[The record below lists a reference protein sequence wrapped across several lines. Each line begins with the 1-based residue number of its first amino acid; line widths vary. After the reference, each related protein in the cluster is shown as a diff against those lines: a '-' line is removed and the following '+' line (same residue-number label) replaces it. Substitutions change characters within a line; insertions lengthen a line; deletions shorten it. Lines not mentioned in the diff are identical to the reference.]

1 MWGGVETQPTKL
13 GGFMNSLII
22 AALCFVGYFV
32 AYYTY
37 GKFLSKKIF
46 KIDEALECPSCT
58 LQDDKDYVP
67 TKKEVLFGH
76 HFTSI
81 AGLGPIVGPA
91 IAIIWGWV
99 PAVVWVFLGSIF
111 MGAVHDF
118 GALMVSLRN
127 QGRSVGD
134 VASSLISHR
143 VRTLFLLIIF
153 FELWIVIA
161 VFALIIGIL
170 FNMYPAA
177 VIPVWGEI
185 PIAILLGYM
194 IYKRGHGHTMW
205 GVVAL
210 ITMYVTV
217 VIGAFYP
224 LNMPSIA
231 GLNPIVVWVLV
242 MLVYAY
248 IASVLPVTTLLQP
261 RDYINGHQ
269 LLVALA
275 LLSVGAVVAA
285 PDFVAPA
292 INPSPE
298 GAPPILPFLFVVIAC
313 GAISGFHSLVSSGT
327 SAKQCESERDCQF
340 IGYGSML
347 TEAGL
352 STLVIIAVGAGIGLG
367 LHTADGGLLTGTEAF
382 TTHYA
387 SWSSAAGLG
396 AKLKA
401 FVEGSAN
408 LMASYGIPKNISLA
422 VMGVF
427 LVSFAAT
434 TLDSATRIQR
444 YVVGELAQAY
454 KMPVLAKPHAA
465 TFIAVGTA
473 AVLCFNG
480 GFGIAEV
487 KKGALALWPL
497 FGTVNQLMAA
507 MALLVITVYLAR
519 RKAPS
524 IVTAIPLVFMVV
536 MTGWAMVYNL
546 QDFMA
551 KDNMMLFT
559 IGLIVLLLEIWMIV
573 ETVMVMK
580 KVISDPQPVEDCV

>member
-1 MWGGVETQPTKL
+1 
-13 GGFMNSLII
+13 MNSLVI
-22 AALCFVGYFV
+22 ALLCFVGYVV
-32 AYYTY
+32 AYHTY

-46 KIDEALECPSCT
+46 QTNEALECPSCS

-99 PAVVWVFLGSIF
+99 PAVIWVFFGSIF

-118 GALMVSLRN
+118 GSLIVSMRN
-127 QGRSVGD
+127 KGRSVGD
-134 VASSLISHR
+134 VASSLISSR

-153 FELWIVIA
+153 FELLIVIA

-170 FNMYPAA
+170 FNMYPAS
-177 VIPVWGEI
+177 VIPVWGEV

-194 IYKRGHGHTMW
+194 VYKKGAGHT
-205 GVVAL
+205 GLGILAV
-210 ITMYVTV
+210 IIMYATV
-217 VIGAFYP
+217 VVGAYVPLSMPTIGG
-224 LNMPSIA
+224 M
-231 GLNPIVVWVLV
+231 NPIVIWVV
-242 MLVYAY
+242 IMLAYAF
-248 IASVLPVTTLLQP
+248 IASTLPVQFLLQP

-269 LLVALA
+269 LIVALGLLAIGA
-275 LLSVGAVVAA
+275 LVAA
-285 PDFVAPA
+285 PAFVAPA
-292 INPSPE
+292 VNMNPA
-298 GAPPILPFLFVVIAC
+298 GAPPIFPFLFVVIAC

-327 SAKQCESERDCQF
+327 SAKQCENERDCQF

-347 TEAGL
+347 TEAAL
-352 STLVIIAVGAGIGLG
+352 STLVIVAVGAGIGLG
-367 LHTADGGLLTGTEAF
+367 LTTSDGSVITGTTAF

-387 SWSSAAGLG
+387 NWSTAAGLG
-396 AKLKA
+396 AKLGA
-401 FVEGSAN
+401 FVQGSAN
-408 LMASYGIPKNISLA
+408 LMASYGIPGQIALTI
-422 VMGVF
+422 MGVF

-444 YVVGELAQAY
+444 YVVAELAEAY
-454 KMPVLAKPHAA
+454 NFKPA
-465 TFIAVGTA
+465 TTPIGATLVAVGTA
-473 AVLCFNG
+473 ALLCFHDG
-480 GFGIAEV
+480 TSIGAV

-519 RKAPS
+519 KKVRT
-524 IVTAIPLVFMVV
+524 VFTAVPLVFMVA

-546 QDFMA
+546 NNFMA
-551 KDNMMLFT
+551 KQNWMLFG
-559 IGLIVLLLEIWMIV
+559 IGLAVFLLEIWMII
-573 ETVMVMK
+573 ES
-580 KVISDPQPVEDCV
+580 VIVLKSLSGSEPEPDPSTA

>member
-1 MWGGVETQPTKL
+1 
-13 GGFMNSLII
+13 MNSLVI

-32 AYYTY
+32 AYHTY
-37 GKFLSKKIF
+37 GRFLSKRIF
-46 KIDEALECPSCT
+46 KIDEALACPSST
-58 LQDDKDYVP
+58 LRDDSDYVP

-99 PAVVWVFLGSIF
+99 PAVIWVFLGSIF

-118 GALMVSLRN
+118 GALMVSMRN

-134 VASSLISHR
+134 VAHKLISHR
-143 VRTLFLLIIF
+143 VRGLFLLIIF
-153 FELWIVIA
+153 FELLILIA

-177 VIPVWGEI
+177 VIPVWGEV
-185 PIAILLGYM
+185 PIAILLGYL
-194 IYKRGHGHTMW
+194 IYKKGQGHTFW
-205 GVVAL
+205 GIVAL
-210 ITMYVTV
+210 VVMYLTV
-217 VIGAFYP
+217 VVGAYVPLKMPAIG
-224 LNMPSIA
+224 
-231 GLNPIVVWVLV
+231 GLNPIVVWVLI
-242 MLVYAY
+242 MLAYAY

-269 LLVALA
+269 LLVALTLLAAGA
-275 LLSVGAVVAA
+275 LIAH
-285 PDFVAPA
+285 PTFVAPA
-292 INPSPE
+292 VNVSPE
-298 GAPPILPFLFVVIAC
+298 GAPPVLPFLFVVIAC

-327 SAKQCESERDCQF
+327 SSKQCASEKDCQF

-347 TEAGL
+347 TEAAL
-352 STLVIIAVGAGIGLG
+352 STLVIVAVGAGIGLG
-367 LHTADGGLLTGTEAF
+367 MAQTDGSVLTGTQAF

-387 SWSSAAGLG
+387 SWSTAAGLG
-396 AKLKA
+396 AKLGA

-408 LMASYGIPKNISLA
+408 LMASYGIPKQISLA
-422 VMGVF
+422 IMGVF

-454 KMPVLAKPHAA
+454 NIPALAKPHAA
-465 TFIAVGTA
+465 TIIAVGTA
-473 AVLCFNG
+473 AVVCFNG
-480 GFGIAEV
+480 GFSIAAV

-497 FGTVNQLMAA
+497 FGTINQLMAA

-519 RKAPS
+519 RKAPAF
-524 IVTAIPLVFMVV
+524 ITGIPLVFMIA

-546 QDFMA
+546 QNFMA
-551 KDNMMLFT
+551 KGNMMLF
-559 IGLIVLLLEIWMIV
+559 IISLIVLLLEVWVIF
-573 ETVMVMK
+573 ETLVVMK
-580 KVISDPQPVEDCV
+580 KVASGEAEPLVDCS

>member
-1 MWGGVETQPTKL
+1 
-13 GGFMNSLII
+13 MNSLVI

-46 KIDEALECPSCT
+46 KIDEALECPSCS
-58 LQDDKDYVP
+58 LRDDKDYVP

-99 PAVVWVFLGSIF
+99 PAVIWVFFGAVF

-118 GALMVSLRN
+118 GSLMVSMRN

-134 VASSLISHR
+134 VASKLISHR

-153 FELWIVIA
+153 FELLIVIA

-170 FNMYPAA
+170 FNMYPAS
-177 VIPVWGEI
+177 VIPVWGEV
-185 PIAILLGYM
+185 PIAVLLGYLV
-194 IYKRGHGHTMW
+194 YKKGQGHTMW
-205 GVVAL
+205 GIVAL
-210 ITMYVTV
+210 VIMYVTV
-217 VIGAFYP
+217 VIGAYVP
-224 LNMPSIA
+224 LTMPSIA
-231 GLNPIVVWVLV
+231 GLNPIVVWVLI
-242 MLVYAY
+242 MLAYAY

-269 LLVALA
+269 LLVALT
-275 LLSVGAVVAA
+275 LLGLGAVVAH
-285 PDFVAPA
+285 PTFVAPTV
-292 INPSPE
+292 NMSPE

-327 SAKQCESERDCQF
+327 SAKQCESEKDCLF

-347 TEAGL
+347 TESAL
-352 STLVIIAVGAGIGLG
+352 STLVIVAVGAGIGLG
-367 LHTADGGLLTGTEAF
+367 MTQSDGSILTGTQAF

-396 AKLKA
+396 AKLGA

-422 VMGVF
+422 IMGVF

-454 KMPVLAKPHAA
+454 KMPALAKPNAA

-519 RKAPS
+519 RKAPAY
-524 IVTAIPLVFMVV
+524 ITGIPLVFMIA

-546 QDFMA
+546 QNFMT
-551 KDNMMLFT
+551 KGNMMLFV
-559 IGLIVLLLEIWMIV
+559 IGLIVLLLEVWMIF
-573 ETVMVMK
+573 ETLVVMK
-580 KVISDPQPVEDCV
+580 KVASGEAEPVEDCA